1 MLDLPS
7 CELQGIIQIAEE
19 MAIATEEVAFH
30 SHLDIAAAAVLSNLL
45 GLDDLVDMVMNDSSE
60 CHN

>member
-1 MLDLPS
+1 MNF
-7 CELQGIIQIAEE
+7 QGIVQIAEE

-30 SHLDIAAAAVLSNLL
+30 SHLDIAAAAVLSDLL
-45 GLDDLVDMVMNDSSE
+45 SLDELVDMVMNNSSE

>member
-1 MLDLPS
+1 MLTYHPVNF
-7 CELQGIIQIAEE
+7 QGIVQIAEE

-30 SHLDIAAAAVLSNLL
+30 SHLDIAAAAVLSDLL
-45 GLDDLVDMVMNDSSE
+45 SLDDLVDMVTNDSSE

>member
-1 MLDLPS
+1 MTYHPVNF
-7 CELQGIIQIAEE
+7 QGIIQIAEE

-45 GLDDLVDMVMNDSSE
+45 GLDDLVDMVMIDSSD